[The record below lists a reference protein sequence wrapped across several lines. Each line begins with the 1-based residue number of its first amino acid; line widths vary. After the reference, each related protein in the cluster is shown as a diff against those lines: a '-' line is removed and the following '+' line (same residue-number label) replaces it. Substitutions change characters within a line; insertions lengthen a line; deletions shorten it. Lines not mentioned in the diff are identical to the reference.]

1 MKKRGIARFI
11 AFAVFLACA
20 AYLGFYVY
28 NAKMSSDIKGKMSAT
43 AKTFNPG
50 SKGELKVVTEVD
62 QETGEERR
70 LVVLGQ
76 YEKLY
81 EQNKNLCGWLKI
93 KGTNIDYPVMK
104 SINGNG
110 QYYLDHN
117 FNGEEDRN
125 GSLFMDDGC
134 DIVKPTEN
142 LIIYG
147 HNMKSGQMF
156 GDLDKYKSESFYKEN
171 PVIQFDTIYETGKY
185 QVMMAFQSHVYEENV
200 IAFKYY
206 QFIDPSSEK
215 EFESGINEMKGLE
228 LYDTGVTAKY
238 GDKLLILSTC
248 DYDEENGRFVVVCK
262 KLEGN

>member
-1 MKKRGIARFI
+1 MKKRGVARFI

-20 AYLGFYVY
+20 VYLGIYAY
-28 NAKMSSDIKGKMSAT
+28 NAKTNSDASGKMAVT
-43 AKTFNPG
+43 ASKFSGG
-50 SKGELKVVTEVD
+50 SSGGMKAETHIDE
-62 QETGEERR
+62 ETGEEKK
-70 LVVLGQ
+70 LFVLGQ

-125 GSLFMDDGC
+125 GSLFMDDNC
-134 DIVKPTEN
+134 DIIKPTEN

-156 GDLDKYKSESFYKEN
+156 GDLDKYKSEAFYKEN
-171 PVIQFDTIYETGKY
+171 PIIQFNTIYETAKY
-185 QVMMAFQSHVYEENV
+185 QVMMAFQTHVYEENV

-206 QFIDPSSEK
+206 QFIDPASEK
-215 EFESGINEMKGLE
+215 EFESGINDMKE
-228 LYDTGVTAKY
+228 IALYDTGVTAKY
-238 GDKLLILSTC
+238 GDQLLILSTC
-248 DYDEENGRFVVVCK
+248 DYDEQNGRFVVVCK
-262 KLEGN
+262 KLEA